1 MGLGEAG
8 RIVDGVPIGI
18 NRKVSLLRS
27 AFAAL
32 KWRVL
37 DARTPLLRRSK
48 HLGASWGQIA
58 GPVEGTG
65 RY

>member
-32 KWRVL
+32 KWRCW
-37 DARTPLLRRSK
+37 TPGRLYFGGANTLGQAGVRLR
-48 HLGASWGQIA
+48 
-58 GPVEGTG
+58 G
-65 RY
+65 R